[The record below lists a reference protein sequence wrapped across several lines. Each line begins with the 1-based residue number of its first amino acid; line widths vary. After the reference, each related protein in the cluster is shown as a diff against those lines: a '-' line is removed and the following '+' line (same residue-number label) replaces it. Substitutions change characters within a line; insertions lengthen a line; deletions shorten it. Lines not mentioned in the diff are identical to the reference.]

1 MTGIEII
8 SLIVTFVCLF
18 SFSVV
23 FTILFKNYYS
33 HQINDV
39 KEGKEDIALIENA
52 ILEEKKKNKKTTKA
66 FNIGFK
72 ILGWSLL
79 GVVLVGFSFS
89 LYSRF
94 SSNNMMLG
102 DNAYIVIA
110 SGSMSYKNSANK
122 YLDTYDLDNQIQ
134 TYDIIEVK
142 RYKEQSDV
150 KLYDVVAFKNK
161 NNTTIIHRIIE
172 IRNDGTYLTK
182 GDANEVSDMNN
193 QYDGYLKYEDII
205 GKYTNNNIPL
215 LGIFIIFLQSNSGII
230 TVVSI
235 VYCMLMFDYFKNKF
249 ENAVYE
255 RSKMLIELT
264 NYDLD
269 KDEVDD
275 VNISYNESLY
285 YKGFKYNFKDNEF
298 VSKEC
303 VKEHDDL
310 KKTLNNEQTIKSA
323 KIKTKNLKINKLGSK
338 K

>member
-8 SLIVTFVCLF
+8 SLIVTIVCLF

-193 QYDGYLKYEDII
+193 QYDGYLK
-205 GKYTNNNIPL
+205 
-215 LGIFIIFLQSNSGII
+215 
-230 TVVSI
+230 
-235 VYCMLMFDYFKNKF
+235 
-249 ENAVYE
+249 
-255 RSKMLIELT
+255 
-264 NYDLD
+264 
-269 KDEVDD
+269 
-275 VNISYNESLY
+275 
-285 YKGFKYNFKDNEF
+285 
-298 VSKEC
+298 
-303 VKEHDDL
+303 
-310 KKTLNNEQTIKSA
+310 
-323 KIKTKNLKINKLGSK
+323 
-338 K
+338 